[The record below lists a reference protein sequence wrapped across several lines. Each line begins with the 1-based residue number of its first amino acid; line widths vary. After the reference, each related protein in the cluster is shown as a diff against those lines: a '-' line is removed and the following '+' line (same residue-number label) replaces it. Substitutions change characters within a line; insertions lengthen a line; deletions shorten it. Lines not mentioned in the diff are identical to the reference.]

1 MSTSSIQKALFT
13 LLPLGALFW
22 FFPNNMASPTPSTKP
37 KKIAII
43 AYYAGNGQNL
53 EQYKWEQLSH
63 FIFSFCHLRGQ
74 DLVVDNARDSLTIR
88 KLVALKKQ
96 HKQLKVM
103 LSLGGWGG
111 CAPCSA
117 VFNTAAGRKE
127 FARSVQA
134 LCQEY
139 DTDGIDLDWE
149 YPGIEGY
156 PGHQYLPEDKTNF
169 TLLVQ
174 ELRQILGKKAILSF
188 AAGGFKRFFDQ
199 SCEWDK
205 VMPLVN
211 YVNLMSYDL
220 VSGYSTVT
228 GHHTPMF
235 STPQQEASTQHGVN
249 YLLELGVPPHKIV
262 IGAAFYARS
271 WENVANINR
280 GLFQSGKFKSFVSQR
295 NMEKAFP
302 ASEGFVFYRDS
313 LAQAPY
319 AYSPQR
325 KEFATFDDS
334 ISVQL
339 KTRYARQQNLGGIMF
354 WQLTDDRVGR
364 GLLQAIWEARE

>member
-1 MSTSSIQKALFT
+1 
-13 LLPLGALFW
+13 
-22 FFPNNMASPTPSTKP
+22 
-37 KKIAII
+37 
-43 AYYAGNGQNL
+43 
-53 EQYKWEQLSH
+53 
-63 FIFSFCHLRGQ
+63 
-74 DLVVDNARDSLTIR
+74 
-88 KLVALKKQ
+88 
-96 HKQLKVM
+96 
-103 LSLGGWGG
+103 
-111 CAPCSA
+111 
-117 VFNTAAGRKE
+117 
-127 FARSVQA
+127 
-134 LCQEY
+134 
-139 DTDGIDLDWE
+139 
-149 YPGIEGY
+149 
-156 PGHQYLPEDKTNF
+156 
-169 TLLVQ
+169 
-174 ELRQILGKKAILSF
+174 
-188 AAGGFKRFFDQ
+188 
-199 SCEWDK
+199 
-205 VMPLVN
+205 
-211 YVNLMSYDL
+211 
-220 VSGYSTVT
+220 
-228 GHHTPMF
+228 
-235 STPQQEASTQHGVN
+235 
-249 YLLELGVPPHKIV
+249 LLELGVPPHKIV